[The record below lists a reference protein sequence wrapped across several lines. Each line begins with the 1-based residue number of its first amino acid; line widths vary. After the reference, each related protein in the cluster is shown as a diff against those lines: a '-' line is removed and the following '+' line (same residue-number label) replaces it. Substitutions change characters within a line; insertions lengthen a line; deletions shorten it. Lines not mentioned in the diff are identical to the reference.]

1 MRALNISAKN
11 LSLAYDV
18 KNKHLGWIPEEPPME
33 AKESNAPWEKGL
45 KQAQITVPKM

>member
-18 KNKHLGWIPEEPPME
+18 KNKYLGRASEEPPME
-33 AKESNAPWEKGL
+33 AKIQNPMGNRVKTSTNY
-45 KQAQITVPKM
+45 VPKM